1 MTAASAQTVLV
12 IDDNVDMTEMLCDYF
27 DAQNISCKIIND
39 GKRGL
44 EELKNEG
51 EKYVIILLDLAM
63 PDLSGYDIFNE
74 LKKENLL
81 SSRNIIIFTASA
93 VTDSDVQNLL
103 DTGAKGVIKKPISL
117 DELDVL
123 VQDTLSSMLQDKE
136 N

>member
-63 PDLSGYDIFNE
+63 PDFSGYDIFNE